1 MTAKNECDIIVIG
14 GGSAALEAA
23 IAAKKAGAERVV
35 MLEKAPQ
42 QESGGNAQFSHV
54 GFRFVHSGPQ
64 ELRGFF
70 PQVPEE
76 RFQRMQIPAYT
87 RQNFIDDLNRVT
99 QGRIDPVLAD
109 CLVDHSNTAVH
120 WMQDIG
126 VTWEPEKV
134 TEVDGKLYLPGGH
147 HIHPIGGGPGMLNQ
161 LRDIAFN
168 KTGVEIRYES
178 RVRAIHG
185 NDRQVEGVLVSTPE
199 GEYDLAGRAI
209 IVCSGGFQANAEMRA
224 RYLGPNADLMK
235 VRGSKH
241 NTGEVL
247 HMLLALGVKSA
258 GHWQGAHMS
267 PIDGKA
273 PDVETP
279 AMSDGRGNTMNRY
292 DYQFGITVNALGERF
307 YDEGEAK
314 HAYTYAKTGRAVLHQ
329 PGGVAYQIYDQ
340 TGIDLFRHGR
350 DYPATNVE
358 APTLEELAVKIGI
371 EPEPFLRTAN
381 EFNKACRTDVPF
393 MAGEL
398 DGKSTVGITPKKSNW
413 AVPLTR
419 GPFRAY
425 PVTGGVTFS
434 FGGVQVD
441 TDARVINTCYE
452 PIKGLY
458 ASGDIIGLFFHN
470 YPSCTGQTRNAVFS
484 YLAGRHA
491 AAMLGKN

>member
-1 MTAKNECDIIVIG
+1 MPAKTSCDVIVIG

-23 IAAKKAGAERVV
+23 ISAREAGAGSVV

-42 QESGGNAQFSHV
+42 AQSGGNAQFSHT
-54 GFRFVHSGPQ
+54 GFRFVHAGAQ
-64 ELRGFF
+64 ELRVFLPDVDEAMF
-70 PQVPEE
+70 
-76 RFQRMQIPAYT
+76 RRMQIPAYG
-87 RQNFIDDLNRVT
+87 RADFLGDLDRVT
-99 QGRIDPVLAD
+99 QGRIDPVLAE
-109 CLVDHSNTAVH
+109 CLVDQSNKAVH
-120 WMQDIG
+120 WMREIG
-126 VTWEPEKV
+126 VRWEPEKM

-147 HIHPIGGGPGMLNQ
+147 HIHPIGGGPGMLAQ
-161 LRDIAFN
+161 LRALAQ
-168 KTGVEIRYES
+168 KHGVETRYRA
-178 RVRAIHG
+178 RVNAIHG
-185 NDRQVEGVLVSTPE
+185 NDRRVEGVRVSTPE
-199 GEYDLAGRAI
+199 EEYELAARAI

-247 HMLLALGVKSA
+247 NMLLALGAKSS

-279 AMSDGRGNTMNRY
+279 VRADGRGNMMNRY
-292 DYQFGITVNALGERF
+292 DYQFGITVNALGQRF
-307 YDEGEAK
+307 FDEGEAK

-350 DYPATNVE
+350 DYPATMVE
-358 APTLEELAVKIGI
+358 AATLEELADKIGV
-371 EPEPFLRTAN
+371 EREPFMQTIK
-381 EFNKACRTDVPF
+381 EFNAACRTDIPF

-413 AVPLTR
+413 AMPIVK

-425 PVTGGVTFS
+425 PITGGVTFS
-434 FGGVQVD
+434 FGGIQLD
-441 TDARVINTCYE
+441 TQARVINTTLE
-452 PIKGLY
+452 PIEGLY

-484 YLAGRHA
+484 YLSGRGAAGR
-491 AAMLGKN
+491 LSKN

>member
-1 MTAKNECDIIVIG
+1 
-14 GGSAALEAA
+14 
-23 IAAKKAGAERVV
+23 
-35 MLEKAPQ
+35 MLE
-42 QESGGNAQFSHV
+42 
-54 GFRFVHSGPQ
+54 
-64 ELRGFF
+64 
-70 PQVPEE
+70 
-76 RFQRMQIPAYT
+76 
-87 RQNFIDDLNRVT
+87 
-99 QGRIDPVLAD
+99 
-109 CLVDHSNTAVH
+109 
-120 WMQDIG
+120 
-126 VTWEPEKV
+126 
-134 TEVDGKLYLPGGH
+134 
-147 HIHPIGGGPGMLNQ
+147 Q
-161 LRDIAFN
+161 LRSIAYDKN
-168 KTGVEIRYES
+168 GVEVRYES

-185 NDRQVEGVLVSTPE
+185 NDRQVEGVRVSTPE
-199 GEYDLAGRAI
+199 GEYDLAAHAI
-209 IVCSGGFQANAEMRA
+209 VVCSGGFQANAEMRA
-224 RYLGPNADLMK
+224 RYLGTNADLMK

-279 AMSDGRGNTMNRY
+279 AMSDGRGNSMNRY
-292 DYQFGITVNALGERF
+292 DYTFGITVNALGQRF

-314 HAYTYAKTGRAVLHQ
+314 HAYTYAKTGRAVLQQ

-350 DYPATNVE
+350 DYVATMVE
-358 APTLEELAVKIGI
+358 AATLAELARKIGI
-371 EPEPFLRTAN
+371 EPEPFIRTVE
-381 EFNKACRTDVPF
+381 EFNAACRPDVPF

-398 DGKSTVGITPKKSNW
+398 DGKCTVGITPRKSNW
-413 AVPLTR
+413 AVPLTK

-441 TDARVINTCYE
+441 TEARVINTCYQ

-458 ASGDIIGLFFHN
+458 ASGDVVGLFFHN

-484 YLAGRHA
+484 YLAGRNA
-491 AAMLGKN
+491 ATMRDKN

>member
-1 MTAKNECDIIVIG
+1 MNSKNTCDVIVIG

-23 IAAKKAGAERVV
+23 ISARQSGAERVV
-35 MLEKAPQ
+35 MVEKAPR

-54 GFRFVHSGPQ
+54 GFRFVHSGAQ
-64 ELRGFF
+64 ELREFL

-76 RFQRMQIPAYT
+76 KFRRMQIPTYSS
-87 RQNFIDDLNRVT
+87 QNFIDDLTRVT
-99 QGRIDPVLAD
+99 QGRIDPMLAR
-109 CLVDHSNTAVH
+109 CLVGHSNAAVH
-120 WMQDIG
+120 WMKDIG
-126 VTWEPEKV
+126 VKWEPEKM

-147 HIHPIGGGPGMLNQ
+147 HIHPIGGGPGMLDQ
-161 LRDIAFN
+161 LRDIAF
-168 KTGVEIRYES
+168 KKHGVEIRYDS

-185 NDRQVEGVLVSTPE
+185 NDRRVEGVRVSAPD
-199 GEYDLAGRAI
+199 GEYDLSGRAI

-224 RYLGPNADLMK
+224 RYLGANADLMK

-247 HMLLALGVKSA
+247 TMLLALGVKSA

-267 PIDGKA
+267 PIDRMA
-273 PDVETP
+273 PNVETP
-279 AMSDGRGNTMNRY
+279 VMKNGHGNSMNRY

-314 HAYTYAKTGRAVLHQ
+314 HAYTYAKTGRLVLQQ

-350 DYPATNVE
+350 DYPATMVE
-358 APTLEELAVKIGI
+358 APTLAELAVKIGI
-371 EPEPFLRTAN
+371 DTEPFLHTI
-381 EFNKACRTDVPF
+381 ETFNAACRTDVAF

-398 DGKSTVGITPKKSNW
+398 DGKSTLGITPKKSNW
-413 AVPLTR
+413 AMPIVK

-434 FGGVQVD
+434 FGGIQVD
-441 TDARVINTCYE
+441 SQARVINTCHE
-452 PIKGLY
+452 PIRGLY
-458 ASGDIIGLFFHN
+458 ASGDVIGLFFHN

-484 YLAGRHA
+484 CLAGRGA
-491 AAMLGKN
+491 GAMLTKN

>member
-1 MTAKNECDIIVIG
+1 MVGKDSCDVIVIG

-23 IAAKKAGAERVV
+23 IAAKQAGAENVIMV
-35 MLEKAPQ
+35 EKAPKH
-42 QESGGNAQFSHV
+42 ESGGNAQFSHV
-54 GFRFVHSGPQ
+54 GFRFVHTGAA
-64 ELRGFF
+64 ELREFF
-70 PQVPEE
+70 PQVEASVF
-76 RFQRMQIPAYT
+76 RRMQIPSYT
-87 RQNFIDDLNRVT
+87 RQNFLDDLNHVT
-99 QGRIDPVLAD
+99 QGRIDPVLAE
-109 CLVDHSNTAVH
+109 CLVDQSNAAVH
-120 WMQDIG
+120 WMKDIG
-126 VTWEPEKV
+126 IKWEPEKM

-147 HIHPIGGGPGMLNQ
+147 HIHPIGGGPGMLEQ
-161 LRDIAFN
+161 LRGIAYGKN
-168 KTGVEIRYES
+168 AVEVRYES
-178 RVRAIHG
+178 RVRAVHG
-185 NDRQVEGVLVSTPE
+185 NDRQVEGVRVSTPE
-199 GEYDLAGRAI
+199 GEYDLAAGAI

-224 RYLGPNADLMK
+224 RYLGTNADLMK

-247 HMLLALGVKSA
+247 HMLLSLGVKSA

-292 DYQFGITVNALGERF
+292 DYTFGITVNALGQRF

-314 HAYTYAKTGRAVLHQ
+314 HAYTYAKTGRAVLQQ

-350 DYPATNVE
+350 DYPATMVE
-358 APTLEELAVKIGI
+358 APTLAELARKIGI
-371 EPEPFLRTAN
+371 EPAPFIRTVE
-381 EFNKACRTDVPF
+381 EFNAACREDIAF

-398 DGKSTVGITPKKSNW
+398 DGKCTVGITPKKSNW

-441 TDARVINTCYE
+441 TEARVINTCYE

-458 ASGDIIGLFFHN
+458 ASGDVVGLFFHN

-484 YLAGRHA
+484 YLAGRNA
-491 AAMLGKN
+491 AAMLDKN